1 MDVGFLNVDIQL
13 RFLGRVRVFCLL
25 VCFGFL
31 PKEQQVVFISRFLL
45 KERSN
50 WLFYVS
56 VLLSKITA
64 R

>member
-45 KERSN
+45 
-50 WLFYVS
+50 
-56 VLLSKITA
+56 LSKITA

>member
-1 MDVGFLNVDIQL
+1 MLRTLNQHWVMDVGFLNVDIQL

-45 KERSN
+45 
-50 WLFYVS
+50 
-56 VLLSKITA
+56 LSKITA